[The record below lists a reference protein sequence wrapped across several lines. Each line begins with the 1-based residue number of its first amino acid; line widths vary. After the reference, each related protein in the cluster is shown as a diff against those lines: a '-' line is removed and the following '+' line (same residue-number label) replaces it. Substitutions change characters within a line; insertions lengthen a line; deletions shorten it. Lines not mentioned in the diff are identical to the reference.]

1 MSPVILK
8 NVIVKT
14 IKNKKSKS
22 YAKVVKDVKWFHHF
36 LWRRLILD
44 IANVILS
51 DSVRNGSDNVIGE
64 DNFLSQNYS

>member
-22 YAKVVKDVKWFHHF
+22 YAKVVKDVK
-36 LWRRLILD
+36 
-44 IANVILS
+44 
-51 DSVRNGSDNVIGE
+51 
-64 DNFLSQNYS
+64 